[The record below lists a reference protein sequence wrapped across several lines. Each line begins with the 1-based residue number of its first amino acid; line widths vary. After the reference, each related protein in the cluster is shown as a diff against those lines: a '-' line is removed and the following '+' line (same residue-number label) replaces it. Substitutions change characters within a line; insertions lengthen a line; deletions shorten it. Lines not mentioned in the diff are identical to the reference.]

1 MSKPAPDPA
10 KDLIVDVKES
20 KRSFKRID
28 RPEGPDQVLGTFSFI
43 VDITAA
49 SGDIFIPL
57 SIASGKKPT
66 GFVYQIEG
74 TAEGEIVTT
83 AISCRGDGVTQITLG
98 TLLYCKIP
106 SGMTATFRI
115 RIEIRGKVGKS
126 YRVVIHQLH
135 YKRNTSEAR
144 YLKYS
149 SDISTKMLK
158 FS

>member
-1 MSKPAPDPA
+1 MSKPAPDTA
-10 KDLIVDVKES
+10 KDLVVDLKES
-20 KRSFKRID
+20 KRNFRRID
-28 RPEGPDQVLGTFSFI
+28 RPEGPDQVLGSFSFI

-49 SGDIFIPL
+49 TGDVYIPL

-83 AISCRGDGVTQITLG
+83 DISCRGDGVTQITLG

-135 YKRNTSEAR
+135 YKHDPSEAR
-144 YLKYS
+144 YQKS
-149 SDISTKMLK
+149 SQEISTKMLK